1 MAISTNLNRRTAR
14 GKAESYA
21 QRLTA
26 IVTCGTFA
34 LTRIMKTLSS
44 RSSISLIAGGLTAL
58 ALMTSGCSSV
68 ALDKQGDMEATYV
81 AGEFRMLVNGTA
93 PATAAAT
100 SAAFK
105 QLGLFQIK
113 STQETYSATLRARTP
128 KDEKVTVGIAE
139 VNSRQTMVRIR
150 VDIVG
155 DKNFSRKLYEQIDR
169 NLSSRGGW

>member
-1 MAISTNLNRRTAR
+1 
-14 GKAESYA
+14 
-21 QRLTA
+21 
-26 IVTCGTFA
+26 
-34 LTRIMKTLSS
+34 MKPSFLRNS
-44 RSSISLIAGGLTAL
+44 SLIATGSLAAL
-58 ALMTSGCSSV
+58 VLLASGCSTV
-68 ALDKQGDMEATYV
+68 TLDKQGEMEATYV

-93 PATAAAT
+93 PATASAT

-128 KDEKVTVGIAE
+128 KDEKVTVNIAE

>member
-1 MAISTNLNRRTAR
+1 
-14 GKAESYA
+14 
-21 QRLTA
+21 
-26 IVTCGTFA
+26 
-34 LTRIMKTLSS
+34 MKPSFLRKS
-44 RSSISLIAGGLTAL
+44 SLIVACGLAAL
-58 ALMTSGCSSV
+58 AVLSGGCSSV
-68 ALDKQGDMEATYV
+68 ALDKQGEMEATYV

-93 PATAAAT
+93 PATASAT

-128 KDEKVTVGIAE
+128 KDEKVTVNIAE

-155 DKNFSRKLYEQIDR
+155 DKNFSRKLFEQIDR
-169 NLSSRGGW
+169 NLSTRGGW

>member
-1 MAISTNLNRRTAR
+1 
-14 GKAESYA
+14 
-21 QRLTA
+21 
-26 IVTCGTFA
+26 
-34 LTRIMKTLSS
+34 MKPSFPRNS
-44 RSSISLIAGGLTAL
+44 SLIATGAL
-58 ALMTSGCSSV
+58 AGLVLLASGCSTV

-93 PATAAAT
+93 PATASAT

-128 KDEKVTVGIAE
+128 KDEKVTVNIAE

>member
-1 MAISTNLNRRTAR
+1 MKPSFPRT
-14 GKAESYA
+14 S
-21 QRLTA
+21 
-26 IVTCGTFA
+26 
-34 LTRIMKTLSS
+34 
-44 RSSISLIAGGLTAL
+44 SLIATGAL
-58 ALMTSGCSSV
+58 AGLVLLASGCSTV
-68 ALDKQGDMEATYV
+68 TLDKQGEMEATYV

-93 PATAAAT
+93 PATASAT

-128 KDEKVTVGIAE
+128 KDEKVTVNIAE

-150 VDIVG
+150 VDMIG

-169 NLSSRGGW
+169 NLSTRGGW

>member
-1 MAISTNLNRRTAR
+1 
-14 GKAESYA
+14 
-21 QRLTA
+21 
-26 IVTCGTFA
+26 
-34 LTRIMKTLSS
+34 MKIPSS
-44 RSSISLIAGGLTAL
+44 LRSISLITGSLAAL

-93 PATAAAT
+93 PSTAAAT
-100 SAAFK
+100 SSAFK

-113 STQETYSATLRARTP
+113 STQDIYSATLRARTP
-128 KDEKVTVGIAE
+128 KDEKVTVSIAE

-150 VDIVG
+150 VDIIG

-169 NLSSRGGW
+169 NLSSGGGS

>member
-1 MAISTNLNRRTAR
+1 MKISSTRR
-14 GKAESYA
+14 
-21 QRLTA
+21 
-26 IVTCGTFA
+26 
-34 LTRIMKTLSS
+34 
-44 RSSISLIAGGLTAL
+44 SLPLLATAL
-58 ALMTSGCSSV
+58 STLVLLAGGCSSV
-68 ALDKQGDMEATYV
+68 ALDKQGEMEATYV

-93 PATAAAT
+93 PATTAAT

-128 KDEKVTVGIAE
+128 KDEKVTVGISE
-139 VNSRQTMVRIR
+139 VNSRQTMIRIR

-169 NLSSRGGW
+169 NLTSRGGW

>member
-1 MAISTNLNRRTAR
+1 
-14 GKAESYA
+14 
-21 QRLTA
+21 
-26 IVTCGTFA
+26 
-34 LTRIMKTLSS
+34 MKIPSS
-44 RSSISLIAGGLTAL
+44 LRFISLITGSLAAL

-100 SAAFK
+100 SSAFK

-113 STQETYSATLRARTP
+113 STQDIYSATLRARTP

-150 VDIVG
+150 VDIIG

-169 NLSSRGGW
+169 NLSSGTGS